1 MKKFFTLAV
10 TIALAFSAYAQNPF
24 DVNTNVNATKSVDV
38 AGPGKVA
45 TANGM
50 VFKGTGTN
58 DPLHYKIVD
67 DAKLLA
73 EVTGGVRAAN
83 LSGKIQ
89 IPSTVKIQGKTYKVV
104 NIGENAFDGCNKIT
118 SIEIIGNNLQK
129 LGHFCFKNCT
139 GLNGII
145 LNSNCLNLKS
155 DAFVGC
161 SNLKTIR
168 VSQKANNFSFDQCP
182 AKVEK
187 Y

>member
-1 MKKFFTLAV
+1 MKKILILAA
-10 TIALAFSAYAQNPF
+10 TIVLAFSANAQNPF
-24 DVNTNVNATKSVDV
+24 DVNTNVNATKSVDM
-38 AGPGKVA
+38 AGPGKSA

-50 VFKGTGTN
+50 VFKGNSTS
-58 DPLHYKIVD
+58 DPLQYKIVD

-73 EVTGGVRAAN
+73 EVTGSVRAAN

-89 IPSTVKIQGKTYKVV
+89 IPSTVKIQGKTYKIV
-104 NIGENAFDGCNKIT
+104 NIGENAFDGCSKIT
-118 SIEIIGNNLQK
+118 SIEILGNNLQK
-129 LGHFCFKNCT
+129 LSHFCFKNCT
-139 GLNGII
+139 GLTGII

-161 SNLKTIR
+161 SNLKAIR
-168 VSQKANNFSFDQCP
+168 ASQKANNFSFEQCP